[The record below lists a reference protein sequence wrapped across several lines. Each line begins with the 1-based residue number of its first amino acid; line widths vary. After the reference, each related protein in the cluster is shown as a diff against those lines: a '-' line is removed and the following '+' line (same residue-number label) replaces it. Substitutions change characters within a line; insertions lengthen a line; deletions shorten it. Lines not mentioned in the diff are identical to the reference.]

1 MIDYTLI
8 LRRKYPNAKWNLNG
22 DDYAGLHW
30 LDDSA
35 KPTKIALDNLW
46 QTVLDEIESEQIA
59 KSNAKAALL
68 DRLGIT
74 EEEAALLL
82 SL

>member
-22 DDYAGLHW
+22 DNYAGLDW
-30 LDDSA
+30 LDDST

-59 KSNAKAALL
+59 KSNAKASLL
-68 DRLGIT
+68 ERLGIT
-74 EEEAALLL
+74 ADEAALLL
-82 SL
+82 G